1 MQAWQF
7 DADNI
12 DIRDITPDNIYQY
25 VVRTPAVEAFLRHG
39 TEDRKYFVVAPKGL
53 GKTFLLKV
61 KSKFYRASTSGYKCI
76 PSDTELVEKL
86 TSTRVSFSKEQLGK
100 FKQIETWEKT
110 WELSLLIMILRN
122 FNIELPP
129 DLKNTIGEARTLLD
143 ILGAFLA
150 TRNAVDRL
158 YSVYAATFLRP
169 KVGDLRMQ
177 GANQIAIFIDN
188 IDEGLEKHG
197 YQVNTAS
204 GTLSEDVW
212 INAQLGMMKIVRD
225 ICTRYKHI
233 KIFVS
238 IRSEAF
244 NNLAAP
250 TRLQYEDISSIL
262 SYSKKQIKEIFEQ
275 NIGITKGELLA
286 KPDAEDLIERFVG
299 FSGMDHRFVKDG
311 NKNRRE
317 NTFDFIYRHTFGRPR
332 EIVLMGSKIE
342 QIPVDERTD
351 DGEVVREMVNNVSGD
366 TLLNQLGTEIVPFFQ
381 EEAFDRFCR
390 LVQSNVIPT
399 NEADGIINEISEN
412 YQLDNMF
419 SYLYS
424 IGLVG
429 ITEFDLRR
437 KQLVQRFL
445 PVGMYSLSNNP
456 PPLASQYFVIHS
468 AVDKKLKSIH
478 GPTFY
483 DKNNIIGN
491 DLSFNDLSFREREEP
506 KPDEAQSST
515 FDNIPKALHVHFG
528 LGRDSLTLI
537 LPELNK
543 SKSIAIIQNPNKD
556 ERELSKAHFVEI
568 RTGHYDPIRFKV
580 VNESLNADRI
590 NNAITQWQNG
600 ENIIVYSDDAH
611 LIGRVLNLSETVT
624 LWSSNFLDTPR
635 SEDLLPMSA
644 LNVVRSDTRKK
655 MVYLCQRVINRRIS
669 QAIERQIESKDLDEK
684 ISVRTSLIDRLEY
697 ETTKFQEENTLIY
710 DVKAEEYGS
719 IICQR
724 RTDSKNREDGN
735 IVRRTRDIDEQ
746 RFYQDRQ
753 KYLKEGIYRL
763 IKIIKTGAANIQIED
778 LDAMFDL
785 FFDIQIGNLAK
796 AHRLTRIYPNRTQT
810 QIALA
815 LKDYCNIHRERF
827 DKLTKIP
834 AFIRGPKDYIRDSKK
849 LNAFPTD
856 RVFFQMAKHSG
867 VFTNS
872 KVVLQLGEVLNVKPL
887 RDYHSVFV
895 CFSAKDE
902 SFAKK
907 ISDSLKK
914 RGVDTYFFK
923 DDHRPGDIKSVEKAE
938 IAKRDKIL
946 VVVSENSM
954 TSNECHQ
961 EFTIGITKRQGK
973 LSESVEGQQPNHVFV
988 PIMID
993 KYVFSIAESTLEG
1006 RVTNSNQAWTNVQLI
1021 RQQSMADFSEFHSAE
1036 TNRDFESKVDSV
1048 IIPALKKNR

>member
-1 MQAWQF
+1 MDAWTF

-25 VVRTPAVEAFLRHG
+25 VVRTRAVESFLKHG
-39 TEDRKYFVVAPKGL
+39 AEDRKYFVVAPKGL

-61 KSKFYRASTSGYKCI
+61 KSKFYRATTSGYKCI
-76 PSDTELVEKL
+76 PSDAELVEKL

-143 ILGAFLA
+143 ILGAFLS
-150 TRNAVDRL
+150 TRNAIDRL
-158 YSVYAATFLRP
+158 YSLYVATFLRP
-169 KVGDLRMQ
+169 KVDNLRTQ

-197 YQVNTAS
+197 YQVNTTS

-233 KIFVS
+233 KIFAS

-244 NNLAAP
+244 NNLEAP
-250 TRLQYEDISSIL
+250 TRLQYQDISSIL
-262 SYSKKQIKEIFEQ
+262 RYSKKQIKEIFEQ
-275 NIGITKGELLA
+275 NIGITKSELLA
-286 KPDAEDLIERFVG
+286 KPKAEDLIERFVG

-311 NKNRRE
+311 DKPRRE
-317 NTFDFIYRHTFGRPR
+317 DTFDFIFRHTFGRPR
-332 EIVLMGSKIE
+332 EIVLMGGMIEEIAVDDRTADSKF
-342 QIPVDERTD
+342 
-351 DGEVVREMVNNVSGD
+351 VREIVNRVSGD
-366 TLLNQLGTEIVPFFQ
+366 DLLAQLATEIVPYFQ
-381 EEAFDRFCR
+381 EEAFDKFCH
-390 LVQSNVIPT
+390 LVRSNVIPV
-399 NEADGIINEISEN
+399 NQAEEIINQISEN
-412 YQLDNMF
+412 YQIDNVF

-429 ITEFDLRR
+429 ITEFDLARDE
-437 KQLVQRFL
+437 LVQKFL
-445 PVGMYSLSNNP
+445 PVGMYSLSRNP
-456 PPLASQYFVIHS
+456 PPPASKYFVVHS
-468 AVDKKLKSIH
+468 AVDRKLRNIH
-478 GPTFY
+478 GPHFY

-491 DLSFNDLSFREREEP
+491 DLSFRERGDP
-506 KPDEAQSST
+506 KPDEDQSST
-515 FDNIPKALHVHFG
+515 IDYLPKALHVHFG

-543 SKSIAIIQNPNKD
+543 SKSIAIIENPSKD
-556 ERELSKAHFVEI
+556 ERELAKAHFVEI
-568 RTGHYDPIRFKV
+568 RTGHYDPIRFRV
-580 VNESLNADRI
+580 VNASLNAERI
-590 NNAITQWQNG
+590 DNAITQWQNG
-600 ENIIVYSDDAH
+600 GNIIVYSDDAQ

-635 SEDLLPMSA
+635 KEDLLPMNA
-644 LNVVRSDTRKK
+644 LNAVRSDTRKK
-655 MVYLCQRVINRRIS
+655 MVYLCQRVINKKIL
-669 QAIERQIESKDLDEK
+669 QAIEHQIESKNLDEK
-684 ISVRTSLIDRLEY
+684 VSVRTSLIDRLEY
-697 ETTKFQEENTLIY
+697 ETTKFQEENTLVY

-724 RTDSKNREDGN
+724 RTDSKNREDDS
-735 IVRRTRDIDEQ
+735 IVRRTKDIHEQ

-763 IKIIKTGAANIQIED
+763 LKIIKTGAANIQIED

-796 AHRLTRIYPNRTQT
+796 AHNLARIYPGKTQT
-810 QIALA
+810 QIVLA
-815 LKDYCNIHRERF
+815 LKEYCNRNRERF

-834 AFIRGPKDYIRDSKK
+834 AFIRPPVDYIRDSKK
-849 LNAFPTD
+849 LNAFPAD
-856 RVFFQMAKHSG
+856 KVFFQMAKHSG

-872 KVVLQLGEVLNVKPL
+872 QVVLQLQKLLNTKPL
-887 RDYHSVFV
+887 KDYHSVFV

-923 DDHRPGDIKSVEKAE
+923 DDHRPGDIKSVEKTE

-954 TSNECHQ
+954 TSNECQQ
-961 EFTIGITKRQGK
+961 ELTIGITKRQGK
-973 LSESVEGQQPNHVFV
+973 LSESVQGQQPNHVFV

-993 KYVFSIAESTLEG
+993 DYIFSIDESTLEG

-1021 RQQSMADFSEFHSAE
+1021 RQQSMTDFSEFHSAE

-1048 IIPALKKNR
+1048 IIPALKKIR